1 MKKGSLLSAKTL
13 AVFLV
18 GILLI
23 AVTASPSRSQD
34 FPKEAVTIIVPHAAG
49 GGGDAASR
57 ILATGLEKYLGVPVV
72 VNNIPGAGS
81 LTGMIKLWRSKPD
94 GYTIA
99 MNYAQMVCG
108 GQIFQE
114 NVPYDVNKFSIIGQ
128 FVTVKYTVA
137 VPKGSPFLSIN
148 DFKTA
153 QKPVRF
159 CVVHYSSNEA
169 ITALALSKEFGFP
182 LSLVSGYRGAAPSIV
197 GSMKGEC
204 DAVDFGA
211 ALSSYYK
218 RGDMV
223 PLLSL
228 TSQPSEDFQGVPS
241 LKELG
246 LPEYLEHISNLNY
259 VLWGPPGVP
268 EVAVKKLQE
277 AMIKATDD
285 LKDKFRERLLVAQP
299 LGSGETRKI
308 ISGVYENF
316 LKQKDVVEQYKD
328 KK

>member
-1 MKKGSLLSAKTL
+1 MEKESFSFAKSVVVL
-13 AVFLV
+13 LV
-18 GILLI
+18 GILLTG
-23 AVTASPSRSQD
+23 VTASPSRSQD
-34 FPKEAVTIIVPHAAG
+34 FPTQPVTIIVPHAPG
-49 GGGDAASR
+49 GGGDVSARMLAA
-57 ILATGLEKYLGVPVV
+57 GMEKYLGVPVV

-81 LTGMIKLWRSKPD
+81 MTGMITLWRSKPD

-108 GQIFQE
+108 SQIFEKQ
-114 NVPYDVNKFSIIGQ
+114 VPYDVNKFSIIGQ
-128 FVTVKYTVA
+128 YVTVKFSVA
-137 VPKGSPFLSIN
+137 VPKGSPFRSLK

-159 CVVHYSSNEA
+159 CVIHYSSNEA
-169 ITALALSKEFGFP
+169 VTAVALAKESGFP
-182 LSLVSGYRGAAPSIV
+182 LSLVSGYAGSAPSIL

-204 DAVDFGA
+204 DAVLFGA
-211 ALSSYYK
+211 VLSPYYK

-228 TSQPSEDFQGVPS
+228 TNEPSKDFPGLPS

-259 VLWGPPGVP
+259 VFWAPPGVP
-268 EVAVKKLQE
+268 ETAVKKLQE

-285 LKDKFRERLLVAQP
+285 LKDKFREMLLVAEP
-299 LGSGETRKI
+299 LGSGETKKI
-308 ISGVYENF
+308 ISTIYENF
-316 LKQKDVVEQYKD
+316 LKQKDVMERYKT